1 MVVLQV
7 GKPVIY
13 KLSYI
18 YIYKKKMVCITIE
31 KASALFCKVSNKS
44 RVSMDL
50 F

>member
-13 KLSYI
+13 KLSHI
-18 YIYKKKMVCITIE
+18 YIYKKMVCITIK